1 MSEIGG
7 RSRCEDIRGGRW
19 PVSRERER
27 ERERE
32 LARWVGAAVRA
43 VQKLF
48 VAAGEQRH

>member
-7 RSRCEDIRGGRW
+7 RSRCEEIRGGRW
-19 PVSRERER
+19 PVR
-27 ERERE
+27 RERE
-32 LARWVGAAVRA
+32 LAGRAGAAARA